1 VVFRGASAIPKQ
13 LAERT
18 ECIVD
23 RVEQSDQG
31 YGAMSMISA
40 LTAAIDA
47 KDHYT
52 FAHSKNVA
60 RYAANLAVAAGLN
73 EEQVR
78 TIYAAG
84 LLHDIGKI
92 SIPED
97 ILNKT
102 GKLTDEEYGI
112 MKNHVN
118 SSIEMIRHLPE
129 MDYLVPAAL
138 GHHERWDGRGYP
150 RGISGEDIPVSARC
164 LAIADVFDAMTTD
177 RPYRKGLSPE
187 YALEQIRQGAGTQ
200 FDPHLAIV
208 FVRLVTGH
216 EIPLAGRLA
225 EK

>member
-1 VVFRGASAIPKQ
+1 
-13 LAERT
+13 
-18 ECIVD
+18 
-23 RVEQSDQG
+23 
-31 YGAMSMISA
+31 MISA

-73 EEQVR
+73 DEQVR

-102 GKLTDEEYGI
+102 GKLDRRGVRRDEKPRQQLHRDDPPSAGDGL
-112 MKNHVN
+112 
-118 SSIEMIRHLPE
+118 SGACGPGPSR
-129 MDYLVPAAL
+129 AL
-138 GHHERWDGRGYP
+138 GRQGLSPGHRRGGDP
-150 RGISGEDIPVSARC
+150 RTGPVS

-177 RPYRKGLSPE
+177 RPYRKGLLSG
-187 YALEQIRQGAGTQ
+187 IRAGA
-200 FDPHLAIV
+200 D
-208 FVRLVTGH
+208 RTGGGN
-216 EIPLAGRLA
+216 AV
-225 EK
+225 